1 VIKKVIKDVELD
13 NEEAEPAAD
22 EVGVAAVNRALM
34 ILDCFTADESVLSL
48 AVISKKT
55 GLYKSTIL
63 RLVQSLEAYGYINR
77 LISGSYV
84 LGAAPIKLASVASKA
99 LHPAEKVMPVLRELA
114 QTTSASA
121 SFYVRTG
128 DMRLCAYRVDSPRSI
143 RDNVQ
148 AGQLLSLD
156 KGAGGH
162 VLTTFDNLSGEQ
174 LAQMPQPFIRITR
187 GERDSETAAIA
198 CPVFGV
204 NYRLEGALSLSGPLH
219 HFNDE
224 AAAAM
229 IPHLIAAARV
239 LTTSFFGDA
248 NLLKAGAET

>member
-1 VIKKVIKDVELD
+1 MIKKATKDVD
-13 NEEAEPAAD
+13 VDKEEVEPAAD

-48 AVISKKT
+48 AAISKKT

-63 RLVQSLEAYGYINR
+63 RLVQSLEAFGYINR
-77 LISGSYV
+77 LSSGAYV
-84 LGAAPIKLASVASKA
+84 LGAAPIKLASIASKA

-121 SFYVRTG
+121 SFYVRSG
-128 DMRLCAYRVDSPRSI
+128 EMRLCAYRVDSPRSI

-148 AGQLLSLD
+148 AGQLLALD

-162 VLTTFDNLSGEQ
+162 VLTAFDQLSAGQ
-174 LAQMPQPFIRITR
+174 LAQMPQPFIRVTR

-204 NYRLEGALSLSGPLH
+204 NNRLEGALSLSGPLH
-219 HFNDE
+219 HFNDD
-224 AAAAM
+224 AVAAM
-229 IPHLIAAARV
+229 VPHLLTAARV
-239 LTTSFFGDA
+239 LTTSLFGDA
-248 NLLKAGAET
+248 NLIKDQGV